1 MYHMKRL
8 FLLLL
13 GFCLFYQETSAQ
25 KIDLNFTQRKINQAE
40 RLLSNGFYQDAYDA
54 FNDLLE
60 VTMEDRVVLGFAKSA
75 FWTKRFDTADKWFQ
89 YLHEKSALQMQDY
102 KYYAELQVRAGKIE
116 EAEQIL
122 KKGMDSGIFS
132 PGDQELEQLLATIAR
147 TKKAKKQT
155 TEEIAQPL
163 AAFEQENGEVYGLTY
178 ADQSFYY
185 VKEYKTAD
193 DRSVFELFRR
203 RTFDD
208 APIKVSTL
216 MDDKLYAGPVT
227 FSKEYVFYSATP
239 DVQKKGLKA
248 ALPGSS
254 RLAVYPGVYYRSRK
268 ADGTFGE
275 EMALAVNE
283 VSKYAVLDPFWDEEK
298 GVLYFASDMPGG
310 YGGLDIYYQIYIGDN
325 RWTRPINAGPEVNTF
340 EDDRSPAVVGDFLFF
355 SSRGHTGF
363 GGYDLYRAERTGS
376 NFSKAENLGFGI
388 NSNKDEVNFMVDPL
402 RPGAILFSS
411 NRSST
416 GSELKLFT
424 AQLSPQRKEV
434 LQVRLLVDGVKP
446 LRDGG
451 NFTVQVFDF
460 QDKVVLDTVLKQTE
474 GKIKVPIADGME
486 VAGIRVFSDGL
497 HSAEY
502 IMRPGIALADQNPEL
517 VLRSIRFGSAEVFY
531 SLKNIEAEQ
540 LSQEAKEKL
549 DWLAAELR
557 AHATLRVEL
566 AVHADA
572 RKSTREATLFTN
584 RQAALIQSYLEYK
597 EVDKQ
602 RVSVLSKGN
611 QDLKNDCLPG
621 LPCSEEEHQE
631 NNRVDIVI
639 RQVS

>member
-1 MYHMKRL
+1 MKRL

-13 GFCLFYQETSAQ
+13 GFCLLQQEISAQ
-25 KIDLNFTQRKINQAE
+25 KIDLSFTQRKINQAE

-89 YLHEKSALQMQDY
+89 YLHEKSALDMQDY
-102 KYYAELQVRAGKIE
+102 KYYAELQVRAGLLE

-155 TEEIAQPL
+155 TEEIARPL
-163 AAFEQENGEVYGLTY
+163 AAFEQEQGEVYGLTY

-185 VKEYKTAD
+185 VKEYKNQENK
-193 DRSVFELFRR
+193 SVFELFRR
-203 RTFDD
+203 RTFED

-239 DVQKKGLKA
+239 DAQKKGLKA
-248 ALPGSS
+248 ALPGST
-254 RLAVYPGVYYRSRK
+254 RLAVYPGIFYRARK

-275 EMALAVNE
+275 ELALAVND
-283 VSKYAVLDPFWDEEK
+283 VSKYAVLDPFWDEQK

-340 EDDRSPAVVGDFLFF
+340 EDDRSPAMVGDYLFF

-363 GGYDLYRAERTGS
+363 GGYDLYKAERIGS
-376 NFSKAENLGFGI
+376 NFRKAENLGFGI

-411 NRSST
+411 NRTSS

-434 LQVRLLVDGVKP
+434 LQVALSIDGVKSV
-446 LRDGG
+446 RDGRD
-451 NFTVQVFDF
+451 FTVQVFDF
-460 QDKVVLDTVLKQTE
+460 QDKVVLDTVLKQSN
-474 GKIKVPIADGME
+474 GKLQVPINDAATI
-486 VAGIRVFSDGL
+486 AGLRVFSTTL
-497 HSAEY
+497 HSAEF
-502 IMRPGIALADQNPEL
+502 ILQPGVVLAEQNPEL
-517 VLRSIRFGSAEVFY
+517 RLRSIRFGAADVLY
-531 SLKNIEAEQ
+531 PLKNSEVEQ
-540 LSQEAKEKL
+540 LSPEAKEKL

-557 AHATLRVEL
+557 IHAGLRVEL
-566 AVHADA
+566 GVHADA
-572 RKSTREATLFTN
+572 RKSTRQATLFTN
-584 RQAALIQSYLEYK
+584 RQAALIQSYLESK
-597 EVDKQ
+597 NVDQ
-602 RVSVLSKGN
+602 RRISIQSKGN
-611 QDLKNDCLPG
+611 QELKNDCLPG

-639 RQVS
+639 RSIS